1 MREQDFE
8 EYLLSDESIK
18 SKKKAVVSRISKA
31 RLIERELGVDLDDVV
46 SDDVVMYETLIR
58 VKQETNDQNGN
69 NSNALRKYYEF
80 FNGNKFP
87 TLAEYEQREA

>member
-8 EYLLSDESIK
+8 EYLQSDESIK
-18 SKKKAVVSRISKA
+18 SKRATIVSRVSKA
-31 RLIERELGVDLDDVV
+31 RLIERELGVDLDEVV
-46 SDDVVMYETLIR
+46 SDDAVMYETLIR

-80 FNGNKFP
+80 SNGSKFP
-87 TLAEYEQREA
+87 TLAEYEQKEA

>member
-8 EYLLSDESIK
+8 RYLLSDESIK
-18 SKKKAVVSRISKA
+18 SKTKAVNSRVSKA

-46 SDDVVMYETLIR
+46 SDDAVMYETLIG

-80 FNGNKFP
+80 SNGNKFP
-87 TLAEYEQREA
+87 TLAEYEQKEA

>member
-8 EYLLSDESIK
+8 EYLRSDESIK

-31 RLIERELGVDLDDVV
+31 RLIERVLGVDLDEVV
-46 SDDVVMYETLIR
+46 SDDDVMYDTLIR
-58 VKQETNDQNGN
+58 VKLETKDQNGN

-87 TLAEYEQREA
+87 TLAEYERKEA